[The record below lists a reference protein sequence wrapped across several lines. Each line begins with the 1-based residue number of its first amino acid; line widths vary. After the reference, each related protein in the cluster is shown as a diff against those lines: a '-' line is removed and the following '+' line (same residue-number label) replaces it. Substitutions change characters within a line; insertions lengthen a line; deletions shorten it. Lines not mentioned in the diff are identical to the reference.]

1 MPIVRQKLTVEK
13 AREPKSFGDRGG
25 QKLEFTCSDGK
36 KWVTFKKSLFQYI
49 IDGAEIDADTETKER
64 PHENGVYIDHIVQ
77 EIYIDGKAVG
87 GQAKQRYQDGDSP
100 EKRASIEAQQAADFT
115 TQLWIA
121 DKLDADSEE
130 VKGLRLW
137 LLARLRPSV
146 HVSAKAETSKGTET
160 SAVAKPPTKA
170 AVPLAGSGEITLAVP
185 KEGVPEGKPKPKR
198 DPVAIKNYTQ
208 LCKACHE
215 DWGMQPNDVLSDLNV
230 NSQSEITQ
238 TMPDCYIAI
247 AAAREAPKEQE

>member
-13 AREPKSFGDRGG
+13 AQEPKSFGDRGG

-36 KWVTFKKSLFQYI
+36 KWTTFKKSLFQYVI
-49 IDGAEIDADTETKER
+49 AGGDIDADTETKER

-77 EIYIDGKAVG
+77 EIYIDGKPVG
-87 GQAKQRYQDGDSP
+87 GQTKQRYQDGDSP

-130 VKGLRLW
+130 VKGLRLR

-146 HVSAKAETSKGTET
+146 HVSTKAETSKGTET
-160 SAVAKPPTKA
+160 SAVAKPPT
-170 AVPLAGSGEITLAVP
+170 E
-185 KEGVPEGKPKPKR
+185 EKPKAKR

-215 DWGMQPNDVLSDLNV
+215 DWDMQPNDVLKELGVS
-230 NSQSEITQ
+230 SQADIAQIPSE
-238 TMPDCYIAI
+238 CYIVIRAVM
-247 AAAREAPKEQE
+247 AGPEEQE